1 MSEPVSTY
9 DPSLADPISRMRFA
23 LGDTSSSA
31 PLLPDATYT
40 AVLAA
45 QGADEQAAVVALAR
59 SLIAREA
66 QAPTRIVAPDGQSA
80 EFGKRLAGWQAL
92 IADAPSSA
100 GGAQTGGLRMHRPER
115 ADRSDDGSE
124 YRRGW

>member
-1 MSEPVSTY
+1 MSATY
-9 DPSLADPISRMRFA
+9 DPTLADAISRMRFA
-23 LGDTSSSA
+23 LGDTNTA
-31 PLLPDATYT
+31 VALLPDATYT

-45 QGADEQAAVVALAR
+45 QGGDEQAAAVALAR

-66 QAPTRIVAPDGQSA
+66 QAPTRIVAPDGQSV

-92 IADAPSSA
+92 IDAAPSTA
-100 GGAQTGGLRMHRPER
+100 GGASVGGMRMHRPAR
-115 ADRSDDGSE
+115 ADAPDDGSE